1 MSVFS
6 SQLQALFQQTGLSV
20 YALSKTCG
28 VERTFLHKILNG
40 TRMPASEAVVE
51 RIADAMRL
59 SDADAQALYRSYQ
72 ICRDGVEVYERRAA
86 VGRLLTGLSLPSR
99 ESRFDVRRQVDVHAI
114 PPAASD
120 RTTVLRMLKLLLDVE
135 AAQPGGQ
142 IHLFC
147 AAEDEFLWR
156 LLGVY
161 MDNRPD
167 LPVRQLIC
175 LRSGGTHQALLH
187 NLELLRQVLP
197 LALSGADYQ
206 AMVCYGEPS
215 PSALLPNVLLT
226 SRYALLF
233 SDDFSSALL
242 CDDPERVGLI
252 HTLLERQM
260 HLCHPL
266 IRRMLHP
273 LQMIDHYSRINETF
287 SDSPQ
292 LKLFVLGPEPCLI
305 PLLTAELIREH
316 LAPPLRTP
324 ETIKQVADY
333 CAQSRRML
341 EQCQVTHYFTAEGV
355 EHFVQN
361 GLLLELPR
369 EIYLPLSPAEC
380 RALLAQTVALSGRS
394 AGYAPL
400 CLDNNKLGMPEN
412 IIVETAANGALSL
425 LYAHP
430 DAGFLAFILEEPT
443 LCNALF
449 DYLESLRQSRFVLS
463 REDSLALLSRAAGRS
478 GSLPS

>member
-1 MSVFS
+1 MSGFS
-6 SQLQALFQQTGLSV
+6 SQLQAMFQQTGLSV
-20 YALSKTCG
+20 YAMSKACG

-59 SDADAQALYRSYQ
+59 SAADAQALYRSYQ
-72 ICRDGVEVYERRAA
+72 ICRDGVETYERRGA

-99 ESRFDVRRQVDVHAI
+99 ENRFDVRRQVDVHAI
-114 PPAASD
+114 PPAAAD

-135 AAQPGGQ
+135 AAQPGGA

-147 AAEDEFLWR
+147 AAEDEFVWR

-206 AMVCYGEPS
+206 ALVCYGEPS
-215 PSALLPNVLLT
+215 PAALLPNLLLT
-226 SRYALLF
+226 SRYALQF

-242 CDDPERVGLI
+242 WDDPERVGLLR
-252 HTLLERQM
+252 TLMERQ
-260 HLCHPL
+260 LRACHPL
-266 IRRMLHP
+266 IRPMSHP
-273 LQMIDHYSRINETF
+273 LEMVEHYSRINE
-287 SDSPQ
+287 Q
-292 LKLFVLGPEPCLI
+292 LEGGQQTKLFALGPEPCLI
-305 PLLTAELIREH
+305 PLLSPELIQRH
-316 LAPPLRTP
+316 LVQSLRTP
-324 ETIKQVADY
+324 ETVERIAAH
-333 CAQSRRML
+333 CAQSRHML
-341 EQCQVTHYFTAEGV
+341 ERCQVVNYFTAKGLER
-355 EHFVQN
+355 FVRV
-361 GLLLELPR
+361 GRLMELPR
-369 EIYLPLSPAEC
+369 EMYVPLEPEES
-380 RALLAQTVALSGRS
+380 RALLAQAAEMAGRCP
-394 AGYAPL
+394 GYSPL
-400 CLDNNKLGMPEN
+400 LLDADRMGMPEN
-412 IIVETAANGALSL
+412 VIVETAANGALSL

-430 DAGFLAFILEEPT
+430 DAGFLAFVLEEPT

-449 DYLESLRQSRFVLS
+449 DYLESLRQSRFVSS
-463 REDSLALLSRAAGRS
+463 REDSLALLSRAAG
-478 GSLPS
+478 L